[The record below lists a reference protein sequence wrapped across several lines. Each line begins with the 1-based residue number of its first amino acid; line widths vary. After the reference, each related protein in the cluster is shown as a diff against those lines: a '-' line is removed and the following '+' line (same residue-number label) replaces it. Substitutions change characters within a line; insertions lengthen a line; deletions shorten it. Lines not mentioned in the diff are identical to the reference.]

1 MCLKCRI
8 DLGIKTMEKG
18 KKLHFM
24 GTFRRLVPVQFEF
37 VPVQFRYWSFLANF
51 YRYNLGLYRYNC
63 YSVPS
68 FDQFWYFSHNL
79 LISYPI

>member
-1 MCLKCRI
+1 
-8 DLGIKTMEKG
+8 MEKWEKDTQFG
-18 KKLHFM
+18 HF
-24 GTFRRLVPVQFEF
+24 GCHVPVQFEL
-37 VPVQFRYWSFLANF
+37 VPVQLRYWSFLSKL

-68 FDQFWYFSHNL
+68 FDKFWYFSHNL

>member
-1 MCLKCRI
+1 
-8 DLGIKTMEKG
+8 MEKWEKNTQFG
-18 KKLHFM
+18 HFSETCT
-24 GTFRRLVPVQFEF
+24 GRIELVPI
-37 VPVQFRYWSFLANF
+37 QFRYWSFLAKL

-68 FDQFWYFSHNL
+68 FKQFWYFSHNL

>member
-1 MCLKCRI
+1 MK
-8 DLGIKTMEKG
+8 KWEKNTQFG
-18 KKLHFM
+18 HFSETCT
-24 GTFRRLVPVQFEF
+24 GTIEL
-37 VPVQFRYWSFLANF
+37 VPVQFRYWSFLAKL

>member
-24 GTFRRLVPVQFEF
+24 ALFRDL
-37 VPVQFRYWSFLANF
+37 
-51 YRYNLGLYRYNC
+51 YRYNLSLYRYNF
-63 YSVPS
+63 VTGHFWPS
-68 FDQFWYFSHNL
+68 STGT
-79 LISYPI
+79 I

>member
-1 MCLKCRI
+1 
-8 DLGIKTMEKG
+8 MEKWEKNTKFG
-18 KKLHFM
+18 HF
-24 GTFRRLVPVQFEF
+24 GCHVPVQLEF
-37 VPVQFRYWSFLANF
+37 VPVQFRYWSFLAKL

-68 FDQFWYFSHNL
+68 FNQFWYFSHNL